1 LREPVIIMAKTLYET
16 LHVLPNADPSVVTAA
31 GRALLK
37 RYHPDGGGDADR
49 FAQITEAKTVLDD
62 PDRRAAYDTKL
73 QEASEKV
80 VGDYRIVRKMTEG
93 GFGRLFE
100 GEHVVTG
107 IKACIKQNLNVSP
120 EDTDLFIQEA
130 RAIADLRHHALPAF
144 RDFYKLPDGS
154 CALVMSYIEG
164 PTLEQLVEKTKTR
177 KLEPEQAAWITERVL
192 DALRYTHYHG
202 VVHGDVKPQNI
213 IIQPDEHTAALV
225 DYGLASIRPSSGSR
239 AVGYTPQFTAPEV
252 LAGKPPLPE
261 SDLYSVG
268 MTMIYALGGDIGSK
282 RIPVSVPDAL
292 GEFIGKLV
300 VHDVRKR
307 PHWDREDV
315 VQTLRNARLAA
326 FGRTRTS
333 DNTAAK
339 K

>member
-1 LREPVIIMAKTLYET
+1 MVQTLYET
-16 LHVLPNADPSVVTAA
+16 LHVQPNADPDVITAA
-31 GRALLK
+31 SRVLLK
-37 RYHPDGGGDADR
+37 RFHPDANGDEDLFARIAD
-49 FAQITEAKTVLDD
+49 AKSTLTD
-62 PDRRAAYDTKL
+62 PARRATYDESLRENTR
-73 QEASEKV
+73 KV
-80 VGDYRIVRKMTEG
+80 VGSYRIVRKMTEG

-100 GEHVVTG
+100 GEHLVTG

-120 EDTDLFIQEA
+120 EDTELFVREA
-130 RAIADLRHHALPAF
+130 SAIANLRHHALPAF

-164 PTLEQLVEKTKTR
+164 PTLEQLVEKQKTHA
-177 KLEPEQAAWITERVL
+177 LEPEQAAWITERVL

-202 VVHGDVKPQNI
+202 IVHGDVKPQNI
-213 IIQPDEHTAALV
+213 IVQPKEHTAVLV
-225 DYGLASIRPSSGSR
+225 DYGLASVKPSSGTR
-239 AVGYTPQFTAPEV
+239 AVGYTPYFAAPEV

-282 RIPVSVPDAL
+282 RIPVSVPDEF

-307 PHWDREDV
+307 PHWDQEDV
-315 VQTLRNARLAA
+315 VQALRNARLAA
-326 FGRTRTS
+326 FGRAHTS
-333 DNTAAK
+333 DNTKATK
-339 K
+339 R